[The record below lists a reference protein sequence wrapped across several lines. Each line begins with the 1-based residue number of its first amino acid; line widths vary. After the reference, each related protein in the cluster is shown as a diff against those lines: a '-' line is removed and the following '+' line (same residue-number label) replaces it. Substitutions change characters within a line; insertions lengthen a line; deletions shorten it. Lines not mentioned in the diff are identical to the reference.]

1 MKKKQEM
8 NPAEAKGVSTKS
20 YKPKKSA
27 VKSQSKEAETPKR
40 RLTKR
45 SKIIIAAVAAM
56 LCCAMIFGIVF
67 AIVLGIEDKN
77 FDYLGSDLSRYIE
90 IADGD
95 YKDGFDLN
103 INLIKPRLKNSDG
116 SGVSDVEGKIL
127 ALLSSDIK
135 NNVINSGASYKTG
148 TVAVGDDVYIWYR
161 GYTVRDGKQVDIIG
175 LHNYYLDKDTVESEA
190 NVINVGSGI
199 VPYSGFDASLV
210 GKNTEDY
217 AKFVKTTD
225 RAAAAGDVV
234 YISASRIP
242 VGADASEEEKGSYVR
257 IDLEDPSNSEW
268 ASVLVGRKPAEEI
281 PDFNITVDGVEYTY
295 KSTKID
301 FITECEKADNV
312 LTVSAYVP
320 NGYTGDVALIG
331 ETVYF
336 DVFIEQIIYH
346 NEWHN
351 DESSTEYDIS
361 YDFNDAYVA
370 AKIADGTLGLTAEEL
385 ETYEGGTLTEKYESY
400 VYEQL
405 LSEYEKEYLEL
416 VEVAMWDYFFD
427 VADIKQYPKSKVD
440 EIYDKSVA
448 SLVQSYND
456 SEGYVYNKYTGYS
469 QMCQSFDEYALIYLD
484 LVYAENQDWSA
495 KLYSDARDLVAERL
509 IIYYILK
516 KEDIVPS
523 SEALAEKVE
532 LIKEEFLL
540 EYIAMD
546 NTDTS
551 KYTEEQYDKYVSE
564 IREKIDSGF
573 SSDYFKERAYA
584 KIALEAILPL
594 ANVKTLDAAAD

>member
-242 VGADASEEEKGSYVR
+242 VGADASKEEKGSYVR

-336 DVFIEQIIYH
+336 DVFVEQIIYH